1 MNITDRSLYFSGI
14 GGSGL
19 SAIARFMAARGNRV
33 SGSDRAFDK
42 NPNHPALDAL
52 RRCGITLYPQ
62 DGRGVTPQ
70 TDLLVFS
77 TAVEPDQPE
86 LIKARELNIP
96 AMTRPD
102 YLAALSNDFRTLAVA
117 GTSGKSTT
125 SGMLAFLMERLGMH
139 PNFIGGGRV
148 KQFRTADN
156 PGNSLSGD
164 SDFLVIEACE
174 SDGSIVHYRPEHTIL
189 LNLDLDHH
197 TISETASL
205 FRRVLD
211 NTRGRCILNADD
223 PHLAPFRSGAAAT
236 FSLDAP
242 SDYRAENLVLQPLE
256 SSFTVRDVPFRLS
269 LPGRYNVMNAV
280 ACIALLCE
288 IGIQPDAVAEVLP
301 AFTGI
306 ERRFDIHINTAAHL
320 VVDDYA
326 HNPHKIASM
335 MQAMQ
340 LVRPSL
346 CYLFQPHGYGPTR
359 MMKEEY
365 IAAFAANLRS
375 SDHLILLPIY
385 YAGGTAQRD
394 ISSDDLARGVSA
406 KGKSAESVA
415 TREEVL
421 ERSAEWKNYIVFGA
435 RDESLS
441 TFAAS
446 IAEKI
451 RQHK

>member
-42 NPNHPALDAL
+42 NPDHPALDAL
-52 RRCGITLYPQ
+52 RRCGITIYPQ

-96 AMTRPD
+96 AITRPD
-102 YLAALSNDFRTLAVA
+102 YLAALSSDFRTLAVA

-156 PGNSLSGD
+156 PGNSLSGA

-174 SDGSIVHYRPEHTIL
+174 SDGSIVNYRPEHTIL

-197 TISETASL
+197 SISETASM
-205 FRRVLD
+205 FRTLLG
-211 NTRGRCILNADD
+211 NTRRRCILNADD

-236 FSLDAP
+236 FSLDTP

-256 SSFTVRDVPFRLS
+256 SSFTVRGVPFRLS
-269 LPGRYNVMNAV
+269 LPGRYNVMNAL

-288 IGIQPDAVAEVLP
+288 MGATPIAVAEALP
-301 AFTGI
+301 EFAGI
-306 ERRFDIHINTAAHL
+306 ERRFDIHANSEAHL
-320 VVDDYA
+320 VIDDYA

-335 MQAMQ
+335 MQAVR

-359 MMKEEY
+359 MMKNEY
-365 IAAFAANLRS
+365 IAAFAENLRA

-385 YAGGTAQRD
+385 YAGGSAQKD
-394 ISSDDLARGVSA
+394 ISSDDLARGVAA

-421 ERSAEWKNYIVFGA
+421 DRIAEWQNYIVFGA

-441 TFAAS
+441 AFAAA

-451 RQHK
+451 RQQK